1 MADGRLV
8 MNPAEARAKASEM
21 KNIANELE
29 TLLNAVSRKMQ
40 EIDNTETGIYQ
51 GSRRPAQ
58 LREEL
63 DSFRATFNLAHEQIV
78 KSAND
83 IITIANT
90 AEAE

>member
-29 TLLNAVSRKMQ
+29 TLLNTVSRKMQ

-51 GSRRPAQ
+51 GNRRPAQ
-58 LREEL
+58 LRAEL